1 MAKKGKGTGWSDRIL
16 QSQWYMRVQ
25 KANLKC
31 SVLVLTDRIDTVK
44 ELTIMKI
51 ANKTTKKTN
60 MISSIVIRLMESTW
74 SMAVNNPEMSDDKW
88 FGMTNTPAEQNG

>member
-1 MAKKGKGTGWSDRIL
+1 
-16 QSQWYMRVQ
+16 MRVQ

-74 SMAVNNPEMSDDKW
+74 SMAVNNPEMSDDK
-88 FGMTNTPAEQNG
+88 